1 MSLNLNIIMEKL
13 GLRCTIMNSIDL
25 IKNITYSIYYNMG
38 NISKRTSRTP
48 Y

>member
-1 MSLNLNIIMEKL
+1 MEKL

-38 NISKRTSRTP
+38 NIVNGLAEHRIKN
-48 Y
+48 